1 MDRGAWRAAVQR
13 GCTELDMTDITM
25 RYGKVYQ
32 LGKQAQYLM
41 VYFAE

>member
-1 MDRGAWRAAVQR
+1 MDRGAWEAAVHRLAQSW
-13 GCTELDMTDITM
+13 TQPK